1 MREDKRIIFPSDRD
15 IIEERDKDNLRD
27 LIHDEVTKESLTNGV
42 TRFYHVDRIIQAP
55 FRNGKL
61 NGVVRIFDLDSN
73 LLQLVQYV
81 NDVRYGLYTKYHHNG
96 NISCVGTYKDGKCWG
111 VWKYF
116 DLDGNVEKVNKYS

>member
-73 LLQLVQYV
+73 LLQLIQYV

-96 NISCVGTYKDGKCWG
+96 VISCVGTYKDGKCWG

-116 DLDGNVEKVNKYS
+116 NLDGNVEKVNKYS